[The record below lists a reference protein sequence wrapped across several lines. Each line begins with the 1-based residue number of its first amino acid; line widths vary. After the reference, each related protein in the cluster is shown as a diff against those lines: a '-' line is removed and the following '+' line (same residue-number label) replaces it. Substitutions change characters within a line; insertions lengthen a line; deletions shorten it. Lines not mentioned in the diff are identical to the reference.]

1 VDAKKLERIPKM
13 TEVRKS
19 RAFTLVELLV
29 VISIIA
35 LLLAILVPALGRARN
50 QARLVTCSANAKQ
63 IGTIMEVYQADNN
76 GFVPVMRNKFT
87 EVNAKSA
94 FLSIPFRR
102 YSGATTPIPR
112 YLSPDIAW
120 DDGMKLEY
128 ALNYLP
134 DFYICPFARGAK
146 VADFQRD
153 VGTIRIGTV
162 TRKNY
167 VSTGRMDSYSTWI
180 WPRPKNFDFWPEG
193 EHPWGPPNGYNKYG
207 NVVWHTAGSP
217 DAGNPDDPITS
228 VPYHAP
234 NSSVKV
240 DVEWLEAHPR
250 KFANVRRVSE
260 KTALYCAHGEIDESN
275 PQNRIM
281 NYGSHK
287 KSNRGGT
294 NVVFGDSHVEWVQG
308 SQISA
313 GN

>member
-76 GFVPVMRNKFT
+76 GFVPVMRNRFT
-87 EVNAKSA
+87 LVNAKSA
-94 FLSIPFRR
+94 FISIPFRK
-102 YSGATTPIPR
+102 YSGTTVV
-112 YLSPDIAW
+112 LPDILNPDDFW
-120 DDGMKLEY
+120 DASLQEMYFK
-128 ALNYLP
+128 NFLP
-134 DFYICPFARGAK
+134 DFYICPFGRGSK
-146 VADFQRD
+146 RVTLLQDI
-153 VGTIRIGTV
+153 GTIRIGTV

-167 VSTGRMDSYSTWI
+167 VSSGRMESYSTWL

-217 DAGNPDDPITS
+217 DPHNPDDPYS
-228 VPYHAP
+228 GHSPDSAVPTEVA
-234 NSSVKV
+234 
-240 DVEWLEAHPR
+240 WLEAHPR
-250 KFANVRRVSE
+250 KFANVRRIAE
-260 KTALYCAHGEIDESN
+260 KTALYCAHGELDESLPN
-275 PQNRIM
+275 NRII